1 MDAGAKLYHSV
12 ICAIKVFAKC
22 HRLFQLPKY
31 FIISRPI
38 IVGSFD
44 LSPIFFS
51 SQIFGFGDGRQPAMQ
66 IVEQSV

>member
-38 IVGSFD
+38 IVESFD
-44 LSPIFFS
+44 LSPNFF